1 MLYKYANWNN
11 YIKDNIKNNIL
22 WFNTPEQF
30 NDPFDIFANFQMDKQ
45 DRLYAENLFE
55 KEGCDIQ
62 IVKEISTADCII
74 KLNT

>member
-30 NDPFDIFANFQMDKQ
+30 NDPFDIFANFQMDK
-45 DRLYAENLFE
+45 
-55 KEGCDIQ
+55 
-62 IVKEISTADCII
+62 
-74 KLNT
+74 